1 MTDVQSDRRK
11 PPQKTG
17 RTFLVV
23 VDDTEEMRAALR
35 YACRRARNSG
45 GRVALLR
52 VIEPGEF
59 QHFAAIANRMRD
71 EARQDAETLLQR
83 LATEVNETSGEYP
96 MLYVREGVARDEL
109 LALINEEPSI
119 SILVLA
125 AGTGP
130 EGPGP
135 LVSALTG
142 KYVNRLRTPLTIVP
156 GTLTDD
162 AIDALT

>member
-1 MTDVQSDRRK
+1 MEERRK
-11 PPQKTG
+11 PPKKTG

-35 YACRRARNSG
+35 YACRRAHSTG

-52 VIEPGEF
+52 IVEPTEF
-59 QHFAAIANRMRD
+59 QHFASIGNLIRH
-71 EARQDAETLLQR
+71 EARQDAEALLQR
-83 LATEVNETSGEYP
+83 MATEVNETSGELP
-96 MLYVREGVARDEL
+96 VLYVREGVPRDEL
-109 LALINEEPSI
+109 LKLINEEPSI

-135 LVSALTG
+135 LCSAMTG
-142 KYVNRLRTPLTIVP
+142 RYVNRLRIPLTIVP
-156 GTLTDD
+156 GSLTNE